1 MRALFTIMIAAS
13 VLTGAAFALEP
24 PSPEIVERFF
34 RSRLTPTSRW
44 CCTARCEILSGGDTI
59 ANKLDSAVFVDS
71 SEIPI
76 KFSFEQTP
84 YSLGREDFF
93 TPLKLARSDFD
104 SIAINKT
111 RVRFSEIM
119 CWKARIFAHDK
130 SFEVLLSGDGFFR
143 LMQMEL
149 KTGGKANSRDVWS
162 FREVE
167 KGKDLPIKLT
177 RSVEFG
183 WGEEKTSIVSSVE
196 LSDLRKADRSDTSPQ

>member
-1 MRALFTIMIAAS
+1 MRALFAIMIAAS
-13 VLTGAAFALEP
+13 ALTGAAFALEP

-34 RSRLTPTSRW
+34 RSRLEPTSRW
-44 CCTARCEILSGGDTI
+44 RCTARCEILSGDDTI
-59 ANKLDSAVFVDS
+59 ANNLDSAVFVDS
-71 SEIPI
+71 SAVG
-76 KFSFEQTP
+76 FSFEQTP

-93 TPLKLARSDFD
+93 MPLKLARSDFD

-162 FREVE
+162 FHEVE

-196 LSDLRKADRSDTSPQ
+196 LFDLRRDDRSDTSPQ